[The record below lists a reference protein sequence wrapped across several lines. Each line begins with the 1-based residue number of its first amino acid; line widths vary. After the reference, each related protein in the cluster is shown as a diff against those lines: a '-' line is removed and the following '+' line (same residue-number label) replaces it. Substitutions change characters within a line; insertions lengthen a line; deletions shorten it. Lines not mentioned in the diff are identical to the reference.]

1 MPCSACRC
9 HLPGIAAGGA
19 SLSAVS
25 NLCEFGISHCGSAGI
40 PGLAAGTSGKQK
52 AAAKQEGGCGSCA
65 ALPSALGQG
74 ARLHLAWK
82 EGMC

>member
-1 MPCSACRC
+1 MHVVATCLGLLLVV
-9 HLPGIAAGGA
+9 HLLAR
-19 SLSAVS
+19 SLTFVS
-25 NLCEFGISHCGSAGI
+25 
-40 PGLAAGTSGKQK
+40 LAFLTVEVLVFLGWQQAPGKQK